1 MYLSRNAICHLLYQN
16 LTIFFILSRVLWTTA
31 KVHGDVSIDTI
42 WVELRK
48 HWYCMWYVVKQKTKH
63 LTWWLTRSDTGHNTR
78 IRATTDQFYKP
89 LHMEQDV
96 AICHLHDFKNRRL
109 EDAEE
114 CRILGVLGPAYNLT
128 PVLCVGFLL
137 PGSGKDSHV
146 IFGDTAE
153 DEEWMGEDTRI
164 SRHRHV
170 NCSSNLARREE
181 PTRISNIL
189 MLRKF
194 MNVRTSKVFN

>member
-1 MYLSRNAICHLLYQN
+1 MKRDSTIRHLRY
-16 LTIFFILSRVLWTTA
+16 FRD
-31 KVHGDVSIDTI
+31 G
-42 WVELRK
+42 
-48 HWYCMWYVVKQKTKH
+48 
-63 LTWWLTRSDTGHNTR
+63 
-78 IRATTDQFYKP
+78 
-89 LHMEQDV
+89 
-96 AICHLHDFKNRRL
+96 RL

-128 PVLCVGFLL
+128 PVLCIGFLF
-137 PGSGKDSHV
+137 PSSGKDPRV

-153 DEEWMGEDTRI
+153 DEEWTGEDTRI

-181 PTRISNIL
+181 PISNIL

-194 MNVRTSKVFN
+194 MNVGTSKVFN